1 MEASF
6 TPVTGSG
13 GLAPLTYSVS
23 PGLPAGLMFNTSMG
37 AITGTA
43 SVTSVATSY
52 TVTVTDADNATA
64 TASFNLTVDSA
75 LVATQAIA
83 STALTVNHAA
93 LAFTPV
99 TGSGGDAPLSYSVSP
114 GLPTGLMFNTSTG
127 AITGTPSVT
136 STATTYTVTAT
147 DENNATATA
156 NFSLTVNSAVVAV
169 QSIGVE
175 RLTFYQEAAS
185 SIPVTGS
192 GGTSPLTYSVSP
204 GLPAGLVLNASTGAI
219 SGTPTVA
226 SAATTYTVTVTD
238 ANGGTAQA
246 SFSLSV
252 AQQASMTVV
261 SANPTTATPV
271 QSVTLSA
278 MVASAVAGTPVTPSG
293 TVTFFD
299 GATQLGMPVP
309 LAGGM
314 AQLVMPSLPP
324 GQTAMITAVY
334 SGDGNFFG
342 GTSGNSASVVVG
354 PLDFTFTNAGTAAYT
369 AAPGAVA
376 TYNFA
381 LAPLN
386 DSYAGPVNF
395 TVTGLPAGAVASFT
409 PSSVAADGGAVPVT
423 MTVKTASA
431 TAHKDNNGNSPLGRG
446 IVLALLLLPFGM
458 KRKLREKLRGRMLLL
473 VLLLAGMTAAVTGCG
488 SNNGFMLQSPG
499 TYTLTVTATSGT
511 LQHSQIVT
519 LIVQ

>member
-1 MEASF
+1 
-6 TPVTGSG
+6 
-13 GLAPLTYSVS
+13 
-23 PGLPAGLMFNTSMG
+23 
-37 AITGTA
+37 
-43 SVTSVATSY
+43 
-52 TVTVTDADNATA
+52 
-64 TASFNLTVDSA
+64 
-75 LVATQAIA
+75 
-83 STALTVNHAA
+83 
-93 LAFTPV
+93 
-99 TGSGGDAPLSYSVSP
+99 
-114 GLPTGLMFNTSTG
+114 
-127 AITGTPSVT
+127 
-136 STATTYTVTAT
+136 
-147 DENNATATA
+147 
-156 NFSLTVNSAVVAV
+156 
-169 QSIGVE
+169 
-175 RLTFYQEAAS
+175 
-185 SIPVTGS
+185 
-192 GGTSPLTYSVSP
+192 
-204 GLPAGLVLNASTGAI
+204 
-219 SGTPTVA
+219 
-226 SAATTYTVTVTD
+226 
-238 ANGGTAQA
+238 
-246 SFSLSV
+246 
-252 AQQASMTVV
+252 
-261 SANPTTATPV
+261 
-271 QSVTLSA
+271 
-278 MVASAVAGTPVTPSG
+278 
-293 TVTFFD
+293 
-299 GATQLGMPVP
+299 MPVP

-423 MTVKTASA
+423 MTVQTAA
-431 TAHKDNNGNSPLGRG
+431 PMAHNENHGNSPLGRG
-446 IVLALLLLPFGM
+446 VVLALLLLPFGM

-473 VLLLAGMTAAVTGCG
+473 VLLLAGTTAAMSGCA

-499 TYTLTVTATSGT
+499 TYTLTVTATSGN